1 MGNLTFFSK
10 LGNKAEGLHMLQM
23 AMDIDRHNVEALMT
37 LGGMM
42 AELNKWTEA
51 EHLFREAI
59 TEKPDFADVYYHY
72 GTYLH
77 LKGKKKKEEQNFKF
91 NIVLND

>member
-10 LGNKAEGLHMLQM
+10 LGNKTEGLHMLQR

-77 LKGKKKKEEQNFKF
+77 LKGKKKSSKIF
-91 NIVLND
+91 LNSILY

>member
-1 MGNLTFFSK
+1 
-10 LGNKAEGLHMLQM
+10 MLQR

-51 EHLFREAI
+51 EHLYREAI

-77 LKGKKKKEEQNFKF
+77 LKGKRRKVTTYFYIQMIEELSIYLFSSIK
-91 NIVLND
+91 I